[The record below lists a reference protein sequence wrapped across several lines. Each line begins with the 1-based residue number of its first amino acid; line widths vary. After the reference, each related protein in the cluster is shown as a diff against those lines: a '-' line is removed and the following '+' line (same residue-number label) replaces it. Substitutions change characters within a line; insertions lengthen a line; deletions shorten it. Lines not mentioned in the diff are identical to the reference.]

1 MNVTFIDLFSG
12 IGGFHSG
19 LEKAGMRCIGWC
31 EFDKFAQKSYRAMYD
46 TKGLWFSDDIR
57 TTKGDEL
64 PRADMWT
71 FGFPCQD
78 ISIAGKK
85 GGIKQGTRSGLFYEV
100 MRLID
105 ECPKENKPKYLLI
118 ENVKNLLS
126 IDKGRGFLSV
136 LCEMAERGYNAEW
149 KVYNSKDY
157 GVPQN
162 RERVYIV
169 GYNGETSGRQ
179 LLPWPRKSGST
190 INQVGNLIDTLS
202 FGGNHQSGLVYSSD
216 GVSLTVNCMGGGGL
230 ELKVLTNFIDLS
242 TKNVKITDNC
252 RSLMAKYTAGIT
264 NHAAVNSGVL
274 EVYNT
279 ETTGVNLGVLESEN
293 TIRIRKLTPRECWRL
308 QGFTDEQFDR
318 ARAVNSNTQLYKQAG
333 NAVTVN
339 VTYEIGKH
347 FMAIFE
353 GELN

>member
-1 MNVTFIDLFSG
+1 MEVTFIDLFSG

-57 TTKGDEL
+57 KTKGYEL
-64 PRADMWT
+64 PKADIWT
-71 FGFPCQD
+71 FGFPRQD
-78 ISIAGKK
+78 ISVAGKQ

-126 IDKGRGFLSV
+126 IDKGRGFLSL

-169 GYNGETSGRQ
+169 GYNGETSGR
-179 LLPWPRKSGST
+179 
-190 INQVGNLIDTLS
+190 
-202 FGGNHQSGLVYSSD
+202 
-216 GVSLTVNCMGGGGL
+216 
-230 ELKVLTNFIDLS
+230 
-242 TKNVKITDNC
+242 
-252 RSLMAKYTAGIT
+252 
-264 NHAAVNSGVL
+264 
-274 EVYNT
+274 
-279 ETTGVNLGVLESEN
+279 
-293 TIRIRKLTPRECWRL
+293 
-308 QGFTDEQFDR
+308 
-318 ARAVNSNTQLYKQAG
+318 
-333 NAVTVN
+333 
-339 VTYEIGKH
+339 
-347 FMAIFE
+347 
-353 GELN
+353 